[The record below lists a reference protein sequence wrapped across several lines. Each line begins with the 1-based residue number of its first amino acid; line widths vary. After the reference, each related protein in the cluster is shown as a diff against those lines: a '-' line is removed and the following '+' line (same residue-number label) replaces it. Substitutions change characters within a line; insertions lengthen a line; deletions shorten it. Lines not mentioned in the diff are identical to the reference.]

1 MVAQLAD
8 KAEKIKQMEESMV
21 KKEEFRR
28 ISLEVQDKEFQ
39 KKVDKLMTDTKEK
52 LDYLQ
57 QLKANEIQC

>member
-1 MVAQLAD
+1 MAQLAD